1 MHLLIFGLGYTASHF
16 AARFGSAFA
25 SVTGSL
31 RETGE
36 RAPVPGV
43 RFERFDGE
51 SGNADLDAAI
61 ARATHVLVSIPPDA
75 AGDPVLR
82 TFGAALAGASGL
94 TWVGYLSTI
103 GVYGDAGGAWI
114 DETAPVRPTSERNGQ
129 RVEVEKAWLALS
141 RQSGKRV
148 QIFRLSGI
156 YGPGRNALVN
166 VLQGKARR
174 IVKPGQVF
182 NRIHVE
188 DIAQAVWRGIERP
201 DAGPCI
207 NVTDNEPAPPQD
219 VIAHAAG
226 LLGLPVPPD
235 IAFEDAALSP
245 MGLSFYGENKRVS
258 NRLMREELGH
268 EPLYPTYREG
278 LAACL
283 AGMKDAAGTTVP
295 PRSP

>member
-1 MHLLIFGLGYTASHF
+1 MHLLIFGLGYTASHC
-16 AARFGSAFA
+16 AARFGGAFA
-25 SVTGSL
+25 SVTGTV
-31 RETGE
+31 RETGA
-36 RAPVPGV
+36 RPPVPGV
-43 RFERFDGE
+43 TLELFQGGE
-51 SGNADLDAAI
+51 ASPALRAALG
-61 ARATHVLVSIPPDA
+61 RASHVLVSIPPDA
-75 AGDPVLR
+75 RGDPVLAAL
-82 TFGAALAGASGL
+82 GAALAGADTL
-94 TWVGYLSTI
+94 RWIGYLSTI

-114 DETAPVRPTSERNGQ
+114 DESAPLQPTSERNAR
-129 RVEVEKAWLALS
+129 RVEVEKAWLELS

-166 VLQGKARR
+166 VLEGKARR

-182 NRIHVE
+182 NRIHVA
-188 DIAQAVWRGIERP
+188 DIAEAVRRGIERP
-201 DAGPCI
+201 DTGPVV

-226 LLGLPVPPD
+226 LLGRPAPPS

-245 MGLSFYGENKRVS
+245 MGRSFYGENKRVS
-258 NRLMREELGH
+258 NRLMREGLGH

-283 AGMKDAAGTTVP
+283 AELGD
-295 PRSP
+295 